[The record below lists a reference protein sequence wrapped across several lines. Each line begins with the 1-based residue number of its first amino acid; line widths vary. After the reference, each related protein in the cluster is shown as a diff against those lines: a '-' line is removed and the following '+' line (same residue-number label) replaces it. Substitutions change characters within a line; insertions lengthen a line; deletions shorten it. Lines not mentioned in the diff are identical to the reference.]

1 MGHCPPCCCH
11 CTDLPPL
18 GWNTASDKELVTSP
32 SATPTGT
39 SRVSDLWA
47 NRPSR
52 SSAVVL
58 LTPWGLAL
66 HVWPEGRGDCPRLAR
81 CPARGQGAL
90 WMDRHLW
97 NSCLPV
103 LTRGRRKPSPLTL
116 PVPTRE
122 AVCQAAILGRLHTP
136 RPRWWSWTADHSSAP
151 HLPTSCHSSCHYSYQ
166 QQSDAVTGTSSFPN
180 Y

>member
-1 MGHCPPCCCH
+1 M
-11 CTDLPPL
+11 
-18 GWNTASDKELVTSP
+18 
-32 SATPTGT
+32 
-39 SRVSDLWA
+39 
-47 NRPSR
+47 
-52 SSAVVL
+52 VL

-66 HVWPEGRGDCPRLAR
+66 HVWPEGRGDGPGLAR

-136 RPRWWSWTADHSSAP
+136 GHAGGAGQLTTASPLTSQRPAI
-151 HLPTSCHSSCHYSYQ
+151 LL
-166 QQSDAVTGTSSFPN
+166 VTTHTSSNLTQLLAPQAFQTTNGWFISKIWPETD
-180 Y
+180 